1 MADIPTL
8 EPAQDVALADDDA
21 PPRKSRKLWIVAL
34 AAVVLI
40 AGAAGGAWYFLAAAP
55 QKPARGAKAAQHKH
69 DQDRGPALYVSLD
82 PPFVTNFEA
91 DQAVRFLQI
100 SVEVMTH
107 DTATV
112 DVIKANDPVVRNDL
126 LLLFA
131 NQKYADLATREGKEK
146 LRAAALAAVRQDV
159 AQNGGHADRVDAV
172 YFTSFVMQ

>member
-8 EPAQDVALADDDA
+8 EPAQDVPLADEEA
-21 PPRKSRKLWIVAL
+21 PPKSSKLWIIIAVA
-34 AAVVLI
+34 VLLL
-40 AGAAGGAWYFLAAAP
+40 AGGAGAGWHFLGASRKSAKSP
-55 QKPARGAKAAQHKH
+55 PASH
-69 DQDRGPALYVSLD
+69 DSGPALYVSLD

-107 DTATV
+107 DPATA

-126 LLLFA
+126 LLLFG
-131 NQKYADLATREGKEK
+131 NQKYSEIATREGKER
-146 LRAAALAAVRQDV
+146 LRAAALTTLRKDV
-159 AQNGGHADRVDAV
+159 AANGGHADRVDAV

>member
-8 EPAQDVALADDDA
+8 EPAQDVALADEEG
-21 PPRKSRKLWIVAL
+21 PPRKRSKLPLIIGVLVIAVA
-34 AAVVLI
+34 AA
-40 AGAAGGAWYFLAAAP
+40 AGAGWYALGSSK
-55 QKPARGAKAAQHKH
+55 KPAQKTAQAPRE
-69 DQDRGPALYVSLD
+69 QGPPLYVALD

-107 DTATV
+107 DEATR
-112 DVIKANDPVVRNDL
+112 DLIKANDPVVRNDL

-131 NQKYADLATREGKEK
+131 NQKYTDIASREGKER
-146 LRAAALAAVRQDV
+146 LRDAALAAVRKDV
-159 AQNGGHADRVDAV
+159 AQSGGHAERVDAV

>member
-8 EPAQDVALADDDA
+8 EPAQDVPLADEETA
-21 PPRKSRKLWIVAL
+21 PRSSKLWIFIAL
-34 AAVVLI
+34 AVLI
-40 AGAAGGAWYFLAAAP
+40 VAAAAGAGWHFLGASHKSAQKGAAA
-55 QKPARGAKAAQHKH
+55 GAES
-69 DQDRGPALYVSLD
+69 GPALYVSLD

-107 DTATV
+107 DPATV
-112 DVIKANDPVVRNDL
+112 DVIKANDPVLRNDL

-131 NQKYADLATREGKEK
+131 NQKYADIATREGKER
-146 LRAAALAAVRQDV
+146 LRAAALAAVRKDV
-159 AQNGGHADRVDAV
+159 GANGGHPERVDAV

>member
-8 EPAQDVALADDDA
+8 EPAQDVPLADDEA
-21 PPRKSRKLWIVAL
+21 SPRRSSKLLLLL
-34 AAVVLI
+34 AVVVLI
-40 AGAAGGAWYFLAAAP
+40 AAGAAAAGWHYLGASRR
-55 QKPARGAKAAQHKH
+55 PAQTAKASTEG
-69 DQDRGPALYVSLD
+69 GPALYVSLD

-107 DTATV
+107 DPATV
-112 DVIKANDPVVRNDL
+112 EVIKANNPVLRNDL

-131 NQKYADLATREGKEK
+131 NQQYATLATREGKER
-146 LRAAALAAVRQDV
+146 LRAAALAAVRKDV
-159 AQNGGHADRVDAV
+159 AANGGHPERVDAV